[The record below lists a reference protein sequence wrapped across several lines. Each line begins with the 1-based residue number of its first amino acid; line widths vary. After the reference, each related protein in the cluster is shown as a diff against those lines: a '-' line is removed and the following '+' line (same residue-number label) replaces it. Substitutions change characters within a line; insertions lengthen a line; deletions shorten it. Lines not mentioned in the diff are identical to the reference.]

1 MKYKFNK
8 FSWLFTSTLLICLST
23 TASAS
28 TKDNCPEL
36 LNFSAKKL
44 HSKKVIDF
52 CSQFNNKV
60 LLVVN
65 TASQCGFTPQFKQ
78 LEALYKKYKTQ
89 GLEIVGFPS
98 DDFFQE
104 HDSESETAEVCYV
117 NYGVSFAMLSSSAVR
132 GSDVNPFYKQLI
144 EQSDTSP
151 KWNFYKYLVD
161 PQGKVTNV
169 YSSREEPLGGELEK
183 QIQQLLKTKI

>member
-1 MKYKFNK
+1 MKYMFKK
-8 FSWLFTSTLLICLST
+8 FSSLFTVTLLFCLSS
-23 TASAS
+23 TASANN
-28 TKDNCPEL
+28 TNTCPEL

-44 HSKKVIDF
+44 HSNKVIDF

-78 LEALYKKYKTQ
+78 LETLYKKYKAQ

-104 HDSESETAEVCYV
+104 HDSESETAEVCYI
-117 NYGVSFAMLSSSAVR
+117 NYGVSFTMLSSSAVR
-132 GSDVNPFYKQLI
+132 GSDVNPFYKNLI
-144 EQSDTSP
+144 AQSDTSP
-151 KWNFYKYLVD
+151 KWNFYKYLID
-161 PQGKVTNV
+161 PQGKVANV
-169 YSSREEPLGGELEK
+169 YSSREEPIGGELEK